1 MACLAFPTEFKLSIV
16 GMYRQQHGGSQ
27 KPQEQDMEA
36 LSEILS
42 ALPSQ
47 DICLAGDVNLDA
59 QQFNCLPSSNRD
71 LYQSWL
77 DLMYQHGL
85 DLLET
90 TPTYKSF
97 GKHKGRHY
105 ISTLDQIY
113 VSNTIPAGAD
123 AMPDA
128 ATDHFPVI
136 GRLKVLKGAAK
147 PSKKTLE
154 VVTRRNSNSD
164 GPGLRSRRT

>member
-1 MACLAFPTEFKLSIV
+1 
-16 GMYRQQHGGSQ
+16 
-27 KPQEQDMEA
+27 
-36 LSEILS
+36 
-42 ALPSQ
+42 
-47 DICLAGDVNLDA
+47 
-59 QQFNCLPSSNRD
+59 
-71 LYQSWL
+71 
-77 DLMYQHGL
+77 MYQHGL
-85 DLLET
+85 DLFET

-136 GRLKVLKGAAK
+136 GRLKVLKAAAK
-147 PSKKTLE
+147 PTRKTLE
-154 VVTRRNSNSD
+154 VVTATQPSSD
-164 GPGLRSRRT
+164 GSVCIQGRFDKV